1 MKKNYAVLLSLCCCI
16 TAATGC
22 RTFSSHVSGA
32 KSASSTES
40 TVITKNNDSQTSDS
54 LPDNILDS
62 YYSAQSTPVF
72 EYFQHNKIQK
82 FLAMWVD
89 AATGDM
95 DNANWK
101 FDNFTDYKIMN
112 HKMEPVR
119 SDQQLY
125 CCTFSNGV
133 DRNGYIV
140 FAYEESGPSI
150 QNYGVT
156 ETTPYI
162 YDLKTNDAA
171 ILKSLEETDLDIT
184 TAKACRLSWFDDE
197 NIRSDQAVLFTDAK
211 GSNYLCEFG
220 DTEFHCWSLN

>member
-1 MKKNYAVLLSLCCCI
+1 MKKGDFQMKKNYAVLLSLCCCI

-32 KSASSTES
+32 KSSSSTES

-101 FDNFTDYKIMN
+101 FDNFTDYKI
-112 HKMEPVR
+112 
-119 SDQQLY
+119 
-125 CCTFSNGV
+125 G
-133 DRNGYIV
+133 
-140 FAYEESGPSI
+140 
-150 QNYGVT
+150 
-156 ETTPYI
+156 TTPYI